1 MKLLVPSSLPSSL
14 RKALK
19 IFVKSLRLF
28 NTHTKI
34 YTYLRFMAIGKRYGI
49 DEHEDLSV
57 LSDVIALH
65 SNVKSK
71 I

>member
-1 MKLLVPSSLPSSL
+1 
-14 RKALK
+14 
-19 IFVKSLRLF
+19 
-28 NTHTKI
+28 
-34 YTYLRFMAIGKRYGI
+34 MAIGKRYGI